1 MGDNDFPAVMA
12 NGDFLQGFMKKRGM
26 ISEQETGQPAQSL
39 AYNSQQ
45 MLGGPEVTKV
55 TATEGP
61 LLAEMPRYVRGNFA
75 PPGTIIKAPHL
86 DSPFMDER
94 IRRGFVP
101 ITPSLPR
108 GGAGPQLP
116 GFV

>member
-12 NGDFLQGFMKKRGM
+12 NGAFLQGFMKKRGM
-26 ISEQETGQPAQSL
+26 ISEQETGNLHKRWLTIHSKCL
-39 AYNSQQ
+39 V
-45 MLGGPEVTKV
+45 GPEVTEGKS
-55 TATEGP
+55 TEGP

-75 PPGTIIKAPHL
+75 SPGTIIKAPHL